1 MTKKSVTLDVR
12 EDIRNGRSPLGSI
25 LDAANNLDP
34 EEELIVIAP
43 FEPVPLFGV
52 LARMGFGHHSKPL
65 SEGAYE
71 VRFARTAPH
80 SDESGSQENV
90 VLQIEVDARGLEPP
104 EPMVR
109 ILEALG
115 DLPEGYRMRA
125 CTDRKPMH
133 LYGELHSRGFIG
145 DTLRQEDGSYVT
157 YIRRDPR

>member
-12 EDIRNGRSPLGSI
+12 EDIQKGLSPLGSI
-25 LDAANNLDP
+25 LDAANNLDAN
-34 EEELIVIAP
+34 EELIVIAP

-52 LARMGFGHHSKPL
+52 LARMGFGHSSKPL
-65 SEGAYE
+65 TGGAYE
-71 VRFARTAPH
+71 VRFARSAPEAI
-80 SDESGSQENV
+80 ESAQEKV
-90 VLQIEVDARGLEPP
+90 VLQIELDARGLEPP

-115 DLPEGYRMRA
+115 HLPEGYRLRA

-133 LYGELHSRGFIG
+133 LYGELQSRGFIG
-145 DTLRQEDGSYVT
+145 DTVRRDDGSYVT